1 MSPGVPFTDPTL
13 LTVPVHQQDIVQA
26 TESLTAAFGAEPDEA
41 AADGAENGPQQ
52 PSDAPEDPLALLLG
66 AELGELLKVLTAT
79 AEVPVGSLQAQ
90 ELAATADGDNRQ
102 PQEWPAAAAGNA
114 FDNTD
119 EGYAYAYDDEPGYDE
134 GLDDEP
140 QDDVITLMDISVAV
154 PASWG
159 SAIGNGGEG
168 EGVQP
173 LAVSRKL
180 AEAGTGAEA
189 GAKTGTAEAGE
200 GDDTTSRPEGGDVG
214 GGRGGAGVA
223 LLPQQQQP
231 GGGGGDGDM
240 NPRMQPG
247 PGGPH
252 DPQLEAQGGGGDGP
266 RQRPPLPSGDISTP
280 WFRKRQNSDGTS
292 SISVGL
298 SDLFPIV
305 AVNNLDKKDGSGPD
319 VHVRGGG

>member
-1 MSPGVPFTDPTL
+1 M
-13 LTVPVHQQDIVQA
+13 
-26 TESLTAAFGAEPDEA
+26 EPDEA
-41 AADGAENGPQQ
+41 ADGSESGPQQ

-79 AEVPVGSLQAQ
+79 ADMGSLLQPLEQ
-90 ELAATADGDNRQ
+90 TATAGGDNQ
-102 PQEWPAAAAGNA
+102 LPQEWPAVAAGNA
-114 FDNTD
+114 LFDD
-119 EGYAYAYDDEPGYDE
+119 AGEGYAYAYGDEPGYYE
-134 GLDDEP
+134 GLDGEGLGDEP

-159 SAIGNGGEG
+159 LAVGNGGEG

-180 AEAGTGAEA
+180 AEAGTGAGA
-189 GAKTGTAEAGE
+189 GAKTGTTEAGE
-200 GDDTTSRPEGGDVG
+200 GGDTTSRPEGGDVG
-214 GGRGGAGVA
+214 SGSSGAAGGAI
-223 LLPQQQQP
+223 LPQQPQP
-231 GGGGGDGDM
+231 GGSKREDGDDM
-240 NPRMQPG
+240 NPRMQQPG